1 LTQAGRRSR
10 LRRPATGIKALSR
23 MTETAAIC
31 RLCQVNCGIR
41 VTDRVVHIIGD
52 LDNPAYHG

>member
-10 LRRPATGIKALSR
+10 LRRPATGVKASR
-23 MTETAAIC
+23 MIEATAIC
-31 RLCQVNCGIR
+31 RPCQVDCGIR